1 MIKVK
6 ILIVDDEEDFCM
18 IMKSYF
24 EKKGMQVF
32 LAYNLS
38 DGLKLIEEKTPDIL
52 FLDNN
57 LPDGEGWDKTNDI
70 LKENPSLKINL
81 ISAYKE
87 KTNEF
92 DSFSNVF
99 IWEKPVSIRK
109 LEEVFAFSKQ

>member
-6 ILIVDDEEDFCM
+6 ILIVDDEKDFCL

-24 EKKGMQVF
+24 NTKGFEVH
-32 LAYNLS
+32 LAFTLQ
-38 DGLKLIEEKTPDIL
+38 DGLNLIKKEKPDIL

-57 LPDGEGWDKTNDI
+57 LPDGEGWDSTYGI

-87 KTNEF
+87 ETNEF
-92 DSFSNVF
+92 NSFSNVH
-99 IWEKPVSIRK
+99 ILGKPISIKELEKILALS
-109 LEEVFAFSKQ
+109 A

>member
-1 MIKVK
+1 MIKIK

-24 EKKGMQVF
+24 EKKGMDVF
-32 LAYNLS
+32 LAYNLT
-38 DGLKLIEEKTPDIL
+38 DGLKLIKEKTPDIL

-57 LPDGEGWDKTNDI
+57 LPDGDGWDKINDI
-70 LKENPSLKINL
+70 LQGSPSLKINL

-92 DSFSNVF
+92 DSFSNVYV
-99 IWEKPVSIRK
+99 WEKPISIKK
-109 LEEVFAFSKQ
+109 LEAAFSFS